1 MSQWLT
7 AGSNIAELCTALLT
21 QTAIQHTSESQVFGQ
36 PQCFKEGQMST
47 DSDKHPG
54 CLLGGKMKNLLHKSM
69 VQFKIQDD
77 QQVEEVVSLLVHLGS
92 LFQDC

>member
-1 MSQWLT
+1 MAQWLT
-7 AGSNIAELCTALLT
+7 AGSNITELCTALLT

-36 PQCFKEGQMST
+36 SQCIKEGQMST

-54 CLLGGKMKNLLHKSM
+54 CQLGGKMKNLSHKSM

-77 QQVEEVVSLLVHLGS
+77 HLTEEEK
-92 LFQDC
+92 